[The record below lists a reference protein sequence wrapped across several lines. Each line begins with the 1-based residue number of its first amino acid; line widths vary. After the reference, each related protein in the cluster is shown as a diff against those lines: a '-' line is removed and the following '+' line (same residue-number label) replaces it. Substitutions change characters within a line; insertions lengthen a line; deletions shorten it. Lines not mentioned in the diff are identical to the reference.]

1 MGLAPQSWRPF
12 ARTRGTD
19 AMASEVVCGLVFRL
33 LLPICLAVGE
43 CFPLSEGPGE
53 GRGRL
58 GRGRASEQ
66 TQITSSRAR
75 DPVRGVSS
83 MLWVRKPGAFNSR
96 SGAHEPGL
104 HDQGLNRLASQSW
117 RPARPVLETELSLV
131 THRNFCGVPSRA
143 QWMRIRLKGSCRPL
157 PRFVQEH
164 PPGPWTQDARA
175 HPEGFYATSAPSRV
189 PAPGGKKERT
199 RVARGSG
206 ALKLLALLTQKPL
219 QQNCWTQRLRKRRPS
234 SAPARSRR
242 ICNCAGTPRFKRG
255 QREPPGFPG
264 KDLTVFMRPV
274 GREKPP
280 AFRSKDTRGARA
292 WSERGPISPLVE
304 VPH

>member
-143 QWMRIRLKGSCRPL
+143 QWMRIRLKGTNPSQVCTR
-157 PRFVQEH
+157 
-164 PPGPWTQDARA
+164 
-175 HPEGFYATSAPSRV
+175 APSRSLD
-189 PAPGGKKERT
+189 AGR
-199 RVARGSG
+199 SG
-206 ALKLLALLTQKPL
+206 ASRGFLCHLCPVPCPSPWGEEGKDSGRAGKRCPEVAGFTHTKASTTKLLDAEAAETEAQ
-219 QQNCWTQRLRKRRPS
+219 LRS
-234 SAPARSRR
+234 
-242 ICNCAGTPRFKRG
+242 CAVQT
-255 QREPPGFPG
+255 
-264 KDLTVFMRPV
+264 DL
-274 GREKPP
+274 
-280 AFRSKDTRGARA
+280 
-292 WSERGPISPLVE
+292 
-304 VPH
+304 

>member
-83 MLWVRKPGAFNSR
+83 LLWVRKPGTFNSR
-96 SGAHEPGL
+96 SGAHERGL
-104 HDQGLNRLASQSW
+104 HDQGLNRLASQSG

-164 PPGPWTQDARA
+164 PPPVPGHRTLGRIQRVSMP
-175 HPEGFYATSAPSRV
+175 PLPSPV
-189 PAPGGKKERT
+189 SQPLGGR
-199 RVARGSG
+199 
-206 ALKLLALLTQKPL
+206 
-219 QQNCWTQRLRKRRPS
+219 RKGLG
-234 SAPARSRR
+234 SRR
-242 ICNCAGTPRFKRG
+242 EA
-255 QREPPGFPG
+255 
-264 KDLTVFMRPV
+264 
-274 GREKPP
+274 
-280 AFRSKDTRGARA
+280 
-292 WSERGPISPLVE
+292 
-304 VPH
+304 VP